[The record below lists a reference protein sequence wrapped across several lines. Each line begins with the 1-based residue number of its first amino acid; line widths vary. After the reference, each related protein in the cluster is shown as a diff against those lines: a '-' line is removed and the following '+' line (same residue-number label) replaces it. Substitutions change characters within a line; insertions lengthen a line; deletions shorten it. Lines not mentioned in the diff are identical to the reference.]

1 MLAKQ
6 RVQRSRQKKD
16 LFKVERIMDYDDQNY
31 QVTLNRATK
40 IFALCAALNSC
51 NLGFDIGVTTSA
63 GKLLQSENS
72 LELNDEEIS
81 LFMGS
86 LNLFAALGAI
96 LASRISDKFGRRGG
110 FLVAAIGFIIGITI
124 ECLANSFAL
133 LMIGRALVGAG
144 VGFGLAID
152 PIYIAEISPPSFR
165 GGLVTWSEIGTNV
178 GIVIGFSSGLFFY
191 KAPADDGWRLMFA
204 MGMIMPLILIYLIF
218 NIMPE
223 SPRWLVS
230 KGMDDDAKNVLEKI
244 YPPGHD
250 VAAVINDI
258 RESIQREE
266 EADKSVGW
274 SVIFQPSPAFKR
286 MLVVGVG
293 TAISQQIVGIDA
305 IQYFLMYI
313 VEDAGVEGRIQQSII
328 LIILGV
334 FKLAIILCAGHLF
347 DSKGRRPLM
356 FISLFGMSISLAVIS
371 ITFFFPDSSAVYT
384 IIALALYLAFFSVGM
399 GPGAWLIPAEVFST
413 SIRAKAMS
421 VSTFLNR
428 LAATLVTST
437 FLGVAELIT
446 WGGFF
451 ALMSSI
457 CLLVIVFFY
466 FYLPET
472 KGKSL
477 EEMSMFFAQ
486 ITGDNS
492 ILEAE
497 QRLTNRKPTDY
508 PSNTIMNAMLT

>member
-1 MLAKQ
+1 MEYNHQ
-6 RVQRSRQKKD
+6 ESQIS
-16 LFKVERIMDYDDQNY
+16 
-31 QVTLNRATK
+31 LNRATK
-40 IFALCAALNSC
+40 VFALCAALNSC

-63 GKLLQSENS
+63 GKLMQSEDT
-72 LELNDEEIS
+72 LHLNDDEIS
-81 LFMGS
+81 VFMGS
-86 LNLFAALGAI
+86 LNLFAAFGAI
-96 LASRISDKFGRRGG
+96 LASRISDTFGRRGG

-124 ECLANSFAL
+124 ECLATSFAL
-133 LMIGRALVGAG
+133 LMVGRAIVGAG

-191 KAPADDGWRLMFA
+191 KAPADEGWRLMFA
-204 MGMIMPLILIYLIF
+204 MGLIMPLILIYLVLRV
-218 NIMPE
+218 MPE

-230 KGMDDDAKNVLEKI
+230 QGRDEDAKFVLEKV
-244 YPPGHD
+244 YPPGHNISEIID
-250 VAAVINDI
+250 DI
-258 RESIQREE
+258 KESIQREE
-266 EADKSVGW
+266 EAEKSVGW
-274 SVIFQPSPAFKR
+274 DVVLHPSPAFKR
-286 MLVVGVG
+286 MLIVGVG
-293 TAISQQIVGIDA
+293 TAIAQQLVGIDA

-313 VEDAGVEGRIQQSII
+313 VEEAGVEGRIQQSII
-328 LIILGV
+328 LIVLGL
-334 FKLAIILCAGHLF
+334 FKLVIILFAGHRF

-356 FISLFGMSISLAVIS
+356 FISLLGMSISLAILSIS
-371 ITFFFPDSSAVYT
+371 FFFPGNSAVYT
-384 IIALALYLAFFSVGM
+384 IIALALYLGFFSVGM
-399 GPGAWLIPAEVFST
+399 GPGAWLIPSEVFST

-428 LAATLVTST
+428 LAATLVTSS
-437 FLGVAELIT
+437 FLGIAELIT

-451 ALMSSI
+451 ALLSSI

-477 EEMSMFFAQ
+477 EEMSVFFAQ

-492 ILEAE
+492 ILEVE
-497 QRLTNRKPTDY
+497 QRLTHKKQTDH
-508 PSNTIMNAMLT
+508 PSNALMNSTFT